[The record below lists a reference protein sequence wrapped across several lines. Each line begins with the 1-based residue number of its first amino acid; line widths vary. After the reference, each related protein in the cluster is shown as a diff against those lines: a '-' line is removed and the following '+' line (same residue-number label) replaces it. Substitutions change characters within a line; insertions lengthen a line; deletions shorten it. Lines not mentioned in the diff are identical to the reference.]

1 MFLKSIEMSGF
12 KSFPEKTIMNMNGS
26 ITGVVGPNGSGKSN
40 VSDAVRWVLGEQSPK
55 TLRGSVMQDVIFAG
69 TQTRKP
75 RSFCEVS
82 LIFDN
87 SDTRVDSAFSEIQVT
102 RKLFSSGEGEYF
114 INGTKCRLKDILTMF
129 RDTGIGKEGYS
140 IIGQGRIDEIL
151 SERSLDRRR
160 VFEEAS
166 GIMKYRVRKEEAE
179 RKLEK
184 TRFNLIRIEDILQE
198 QRLRLEPLKVQAD
211 EAMEYIE
218 LSERLKHLEVNL
230 FLHSYDSGRERI
242 EKLKQTKLSLSEE
255 RDKKQADLKELAQLL
270 LAEQQNAKTLE
281 QAGGELSEKLSVS
294 LADMERVEGEIKLCN
309 ERMANLEKDSQ
320 RIEAEV
326 SECDMKSGA
335 LEENRTGNAAR
346 IAEINNEIN
355 AQKKTVGQINE
366 EINSLSGDYQDRVK
380 IIEAAQTDRMAAIEK
395 IGDIKSALSAFKEKE
410 QFLKRQIAETAQR
423 REALENQRLEYE
435 AVRNRLKNELELSIK
450 KSADIRDRYN
460 GYVAARNKSQ
470 DESADIRKSLE
481 ALKRDHAAAST
492 SLRML
497 GDMKN
502 SYEGY
507 ITSVKRLMNV
517 AKTDGDIGR
526 RIKGTFA
533 DLVSVPQR
541 FEIAIEICLGQALQ
555 DIVVSDE
562 EDAKA
567 LISYL
572 RKNDMG
578 RVTFLPLGALRPRYL
593 NDDERA
599 SLGGRGVYG
608 VASELVSC
616 GGEGKRAADFLL
628 GRTVV
633 VENSDTAIRVMR
645 ENGYSF
651 RTVTLDGDIFNPGGA
666 ITGGST
672 RREVSGLISR
682 DRKEE
687 ELRARETELS
697 ASISEMEAVIA
708 AKHKEY
714 EAILE
719 NIENARQQLHE
730 NEVGMSAVKEKL
742 EAAETSLKDTGR
754 TISESEAQGGELSAS
769 LSSATDQ
776 LAEYDKVLADMQH
789 TSEAKDEDYKKLEEE
804 YNANAAIIEDKRKL
818 LHDADIR
825 IAELYKES
833 ASVAGDN
840 ERIGHEKQELE
851 KSKSMKRKTLELN
864 AESEENLLKLK
875 KELEALY
882 GQKTKVTEQIK
893 KRQSDISSDRSS
905 LSKALA
911 ERDESITALR
921 RDISELGERL
931 MRTDFNIE
939 KADTAIQDA
948 QNKLWDTYRLT
959 YANALPS
966 REQINISEAQGEAEK
981 IREKIRDIGSVNANA
996 IEDYTELKQRME
1008 TLTQQKDDLIVAEE
1022 DLHKL
1027 IASLL
1032 DEMRK
1037 TFKTSFEQINRYF
1050 NQTFQELFDGGSAR
1064 LVLDDEQDIMEC
1076 GIEIIAE
1083 PPGKKL
1089 QKISLLSGGEKAL
1102 TAIALLFALL
1112 KINPSPVCILDEI
1125 DAALD
1130 DANVYKLAEYLQKYA
1145 QKMQFIVITHKK
1157 PTMVIC
1163 DSLYGFAM
1171 EEKGVSK
1178 LLSVKLD

>member
-1 MFLKSIEMSGF
+1 LFLKSIEMSGF
-12 KSFPEKTIMNMNGS
+12 KSFPEKTVINMNGS

-82 LIFDN
+82 LLFDN
-87 SDTRVDSAFSEIQVT
+87 SDSRVGSAFSEIQVT
-102 RKLFSSGEGEYF
+102 RKLYSSGEGEYF
-114 INGTKCRLKDILTMF
+114 INGAKCRLKDILTMF

-184 TRFNLIRIEDILQE
+184 TRFNLIRVEDILQE
-198 QRLRLEPLKVQAD
+198 QKLRLEPLKIQAD
-211 EAMEYIE
+211 EAMEYIK
-218 LSERLKHLEVNL
+218 LSDRLRHLEVNL
-230 FLHSYDSGRERI
+230 FLHSYESGRERI

-255 RDKKQADLKELAQLL
+255 REKKQAELKELGQLF
-270 LAEQQNAKTLE
+270 LAEQEKAKTLE
-281 QAGGELSEKLSVS
+281 KAGGELSEKLSVS
-294 LADMERVEGEIKLCN
+294 LAELERVEGEINLCN

-320 RIEAEV
+320 RIETEIT
-326 SECDMKSGA
+326 ECDTKRGA
-335 LEENRTGNAAR
+335 LDETKAGNARR
-346 IAEINNEIN
+346 ISDIDKEIESLKNTAAEINADIE
-355 AQKKTVGQINE
+355 K
-366 EINSLSGDYQDRVK
+366 LSGDYQERVK
-380 IIEAAQTDRMAAIEK
+380 IIEAAQVDRLAAIEK
-395 IGDIKSALSAFKEKE
+395 IGDVKSALSAFNEKQ
-410 QFLKRQIAETAQR
+410 QFFKQQIDESA
-423 REALENQRLEYE
+423 QRLETLKAQRAE
-435 AVRNRLKNELELSIK
+435 LAALQSRLKSELELSGG
-450 KSADIRDRYN
+450 KSADIRERYN
-460 GYVAARNKSQ
+460 GCIAARNKVQ
-470 DESADIRKSLE
+470 EETAALRKSLE
-481 ALKRDHAAAST
+481 DIKREHTDSSS

-507 ITSVKRLMNV
+507 IGSVKRLMNA
-517 AKTDGDIGR
+517 AKQDSGLSR
-526 RIKGTFA
+526 KIKGTFA
-533 DLVSVPQR
+533 DLISVPQK
-541 FEIAIEICLGQALQ
+541 FETAIEICLGQALQ
-555 DIVVSDE
+555 DIVVNDAD
-562 EDAKA
+562 DAKS
-567 LISYL
+567 LISFL
-572 RKNDMG
+572 RRNDLG
-578 RVTFLPLGALRPRYL
+578 RVTFLPLSALRTRYL
-593 NDDERA
+593 NDQERK
-599 SLGGRGVYG
+599 SLTAKGVYG
-608 VASELVSC
+608 VANDLVSC
-616 GGEGKRAADFLL
+616 GDDVKKAADFLL
-628 GRTVV
+628 GRTVI
-633 VENSDTAIRVMR
+633 VENSDTAISIMR

-651 RTVTLDGDIFNPGGA
+651 RAVTIDGDIFNPGGA

-672 RREVSGLISR
+672 KREVSGLISR

-687 ELRARETELS
+687 ELKSRETELS
-697 ASISEMEAVIA
+697 EKISETEAVIA
-708 AKHKEY
+708 EKQKQY
-714 EAILE
+714 EAIQDD
-719 NIENARQQLHE
+719 IESARQELHN
-730 NEVGMSAVKEKL
+730 NEVDMSAVREKL
-742 EAAETSLKDTGR
+742 EAAEASAGDAEKSIAECG
-754 TISESEAQGGELSAS
+754 AQKQELEHA
-769 LSSATDQ
+769 LSSVAAQ
-776 LAEYDKVLADMQH
+776 LAEYSEMRSDLQH
-789 TSEAKDEDYKKLEEE
+789 LSDTKDEDYKRLEEE
-804 YNANAAIIEDKRKL
+804 YSRSDSVVEEKRKL
-818 LHDADIR
+818 LHDAEIK

-833 ASVAGDN
+833 VSVAGDS
-840 ERIGHEKQELE
+840 ERIEREKQELD
-851 KSKSMKRKTLELN
+851 KSRAMKKKTLELN
-864 AESEENLLKLK
+864 AESGENLTKLK
-875 KELEALY
+875 QELETLHK
-882 GQKTKVTEQIK
+882 QKASAAEQIK
-893 KRQSDISSDRSS
+893 KSQSGI
-905 LSKALA
+905 LA
-911 ERDESITALR
+911 ERESLNKALEEQ
-921 RDISELGERL
+921 DGNIISLRKDVSDLGEKL

-939 KADTAIQDA
+939 KADTGMQDA

-959 YANALPS
+959 YANALPEQ
-966 REQINISEAQGEAEK
+966 EQINISEAQNEAGQ

-996 IEDYTELKQRME
+996 IEDYAELKNRME
-1008 TLTQQKDDLIVAEE
+1008 TLTTQKDDLIVAEE

-1064 LVLDDEQDIMEC
+1064 LLLEDDQDIMEC

-1145 QKMQFIVITHKK
+1145 QSMQFIVITHKK

-1178 LLSVKLD
+1178 LLSVRLD